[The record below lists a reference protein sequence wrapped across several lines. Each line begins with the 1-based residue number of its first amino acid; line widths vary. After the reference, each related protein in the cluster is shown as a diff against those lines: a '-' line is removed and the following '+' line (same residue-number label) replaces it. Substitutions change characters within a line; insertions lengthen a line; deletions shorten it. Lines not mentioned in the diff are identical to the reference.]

1 MRIRR
6 VCAFTPGVVLVVGIL
21 GFLDYTWAGEVALPG
36 PPTVAGLMTRDIA
49 GIPDKEALMITVT
62 YLPGGAS
69 LPHRHDA
76 QVFVYVLEGAMT
88 MQVDGSA
95 PVTIGPGQTFYEGP
109 HDVHRVSA
117 NASQTEPARIL
128 VFMIKD
134 KGKPASRMVAAKE
147 AP

>member
-1 MRIRR
+1 MRISW
-6 VCAFTPGVVLVVGIL
+6 VCALTTSGMVAAGIL
-21 GFLDYTWAGEVALPG
+21 GFLDYTCAGEVAP
-36 PPTVAGLMTRDIA
+36 PSAPTVAELMTRDLDR
-49 GIPDKEALMITVT
+49 IPNKEVLMLTVT

-95 PVTIGPGQTFYEGP
+95 PVTVGPGQTFYEGP

-117 NASQTEPARIL
+117 NASRTEPAKIL
-128 VFMIKD
+128 VFMVKD
-134 KGKPASRMVAAKE
+134 KGKPVSRAVASKE

>member
-6 VCAFTPGVVLVVGIL
+6 VCALTAGVMVAAGIL
-21 GFLDYTWAGEVALPG
+21 GFLDHTWAAEVAPRRA
-36 PPTVAGLMTRDIA
+36 PTVAELMIRDLD
-49 GIPDKEALMITVT
+49 GVPDKEALMITVT
-62 YLPGGAS
+62 YLPGGSS

-95 PVTIGPGQTFYEGP
+95 PVTVGPGQTFYEGP

-117 NASQTEPARIL
+117 NASQTEPAKLL
-128 VFMIKD
+128 VFMVKA
-134 KGKPASRMVAAKE
+134 KRNPPSRTVAAKE
-147 AP
+147 VP